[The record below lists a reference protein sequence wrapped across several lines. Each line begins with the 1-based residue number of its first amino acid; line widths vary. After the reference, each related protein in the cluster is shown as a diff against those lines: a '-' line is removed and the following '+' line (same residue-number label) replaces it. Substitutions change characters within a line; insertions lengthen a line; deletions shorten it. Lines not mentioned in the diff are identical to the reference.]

1 MSSKLSPPPGNKT
14 VLVFGCQCLT
24 FSAEDFLA
32 LRETILFSPEYSW
45 ALDVLAELPVYYRTA
60 TQHLPKLDTIH
71 GDRQLRSLHEWF
83 RTGDIAG
90 ETFPPPY
97 IQLAPLLM
105 LTHFTQY
112 EQYLR
117 LTSPGYRDD
126 GRIHVEESEIGEIV
140 GFCIGFLSAAVASAA
155 DSREKLAEYASVA
168 VRLSMLLGAIGD
180 AQEVEEEWTSLATVW
195 KRENM
200 EGALNEVLN
209 GFPEAYITVR
219 YDDNRATIMTPR
231 RTMAQLQESL
241 QSASFGCGQVD
252 FNGRY
257 HWYGHKDTVHS
268 LLAMCSRDP
277 SLQLPDAS
285 QLVLPT
291 RTNTGGQPVT
301 SGPLTRLV
309 IESILS
315 QQCDWLR
322 TFSAVYESQLK
333 ISESII
339 VEFGQE
345 RCVPPTFMRNL
356 RGRVIHFADL
366 NLDLTSRLS
375 PLNPNPRTYDTDIA
389 VIGMACRV
397 AGADDLPEF
406 WNLLCAGTSQHEI
419 MPEARYKDFETP
431 WRPGAQRP
439 WFGNFV
445 RNIDAFDHKFFKKV
459 PREAMSQDPQQ
470 RLILQV
476 AYQALEQA
484 GYFHDTNQ
492 DKNIGCY
499 VSCCTVDY
507 EHNVNCHTATAYA
520 ATGLLRSFMA
530 GKLSHY
536 FGWRGPAFCVDS
548 ACSGSAVALHQACQ
562 AVLKGECRA
571 ALVGGA
577 NAIMS
582 PLAFDNLA
590 GASFVSPTG
599 PCKPFD
605 AKADGYCRGEGFAAV
620 YIKKMSDALADG
632 DPILGTIAATAVE
645 QNNNCTPIVVP
656 DAASLA
662 GLFEKVTKSARVL
675 PRDISVVEAHGTGTQ
690 AGDPAEYSSVRQT
703 LGGPQREV
711 PLALGSVKGL
721 VGHTEG
727 VSGLIAL
734 VKVLMMIHGGMIP
747 PQPNFETLNP
757 YIQAREDDHI
767 EIVKKLKPWSV
778 GFRAALINNYGASG
792 SNASM
797 VLTQAPRERS
807 SSPIHEDGIPFPVRL
822 CGYDEGRLRDYASKL
837 LGYLRD
843 QKTSGSLALS
853 LANVAFN
860 ISRQTNPTLDKHAL
874 FSCRSIDEL
883 ETKLQAIAQGDETH
897 FIRAKKD
904 QRSVILCFGGQVST
918 SVGLDQAVHD
928 AMSLLRRH
936 LDECDSLLQEL
947 GYDSIY
953 PGIFS
958 RTPITDQ
965 VQLQTQLFA
974 LQYSCAKCWIDCG
987 VTVTAVVGH
996 SFGELTA
1003 LCISGILS
1011 LADALTL
1018 VARRAAL
1025 IRDNWGP
1032 DSGAMLAVEGEKAE
1046 ILGLL
1051 DESHKAAPDIT
1062 PATIACFNGPRN
1074 FTLAGTTGSIDLI
1087 QQTLAQPAYSHI
1099 RAKRLAVTNAFHSS
1113 LVDPLI
1119 PALDKITEGLK
1130 MRDPSIHLE
1139 RATEIAST
1147 GVPPMTVVSEHLRRP
1162 VYFHHAVE
1170 RLADKYPSSVWH
1182 EAGSNST
1189 ITSMASRALTNAAGH
1204 RFQPVN
1210 ITSTTGIQ
1218 NLTDTTL
1225 ALWREGIHL
1234 RFWGYHSIQ
1243 TREYTPMLLP
1253 PYQFEKSRHW
1263 MDNKRLPASTT
1274 MTAPESPTEQNN
1286 LFTFLGYQDKAQQI
1300 AKFHINTSHPSYVEP
1315 VSGHVVAS
1323 TAPLAPASF
1332 LLDIVIEALHTLPEA
1347 KGKIPQVHAVTS
1359 DAPLCLDP
1367 SRTLWIELHAT
1378 DNHKQTWDI
1387 KFISGNPA
1395 KGARSQMMHCSAR
1408 IIIFSQDS
1416 SDLAAQFARYTRLIS
1431 HAHCRDLLVDPNVD
1445 DILQGRTIYRA
1456 FSEVVD
1462 YSAPYRGVTKLVGKG
1477 SHSAGHVVKK
1487 YTGETWADPY
1497 LCDSFSQV
1505 GGFWVNC
1512 MTDRSSDDI
1521 YIASG
1526 MEMWMRCPEYAD
1538 KKASRP
1544 ENWDVLAMHRREEGM
1559 YISDVF
1565 VFEPESGKLVE
1576 IFLGLQYSKIAK
1588 VAFAKILRSLAP
1600 GASAASSSEGLKA
1613 EDERLLSTGKGGGS
1627 ENIEAETKVPKKKGT
1642 VSIASRVKAVV
1653 AEFCAMDPSEIHD
1666 DGHMADAGV
1675 DSLMA
1680 MELAREMEEAFGCTL
1695 PATDLMEAETFRDM
1709 VKCVQTALGV
1719 EDDDSS
1725 SSTTEE
1731 EDHSEKVI
1739 DTPPPSE
1746 SAATSVSDVP
1756 ELCLSQDPVLEAFGQ
1771 VKALTDQF
1779 LADNQ
1784 CSGRV
1789 HAFAPLQIQLCVTLT
1804 LEAFEELGDAI
1815 RKAQPSQ
1822 RLKRISFDPQHQ
1834 ELVDYLYKRLEE
1846 ARLIDLDG
1854 TTVIRTAIAAPM
1866 RSSTAI
1872 LEEVS
1877 REYPEY
1883 AGASKLS
1890 FFTGSHLASVLRGE
1904 QDGLQLIFGT
1914 KEGQELVSWMYGD
1927 EPHNVSGYKQ
1937 MLEFIKRLVGSID
1950 TTRSPLKILEMGAG
1964 TGGGTK
1970 WFLPGLAK
1978 LNIPVEY
1985 TFTDISAG
1993 FVAQA
1998 RRRFKNYPFVQYR
2011 VHDIEKP
2018 PADDLLRTQH
2028 IIIASNAV
2036 HATSNLQQSTRHMR
2050 QALRDDGVLMMLEM
2064 TRPVFAIDIVFGLF
2078 RGWWVFNDGR
2088 QHAITNESRWET
2100 DLHAVGYGHVD
2111 WTDGYSPEVSVQRV
2125 IFATASGG
2133 QRDRLPLGKN
2143 LTSPMVA
2150 VDNAARS
2157 KATGEYIQ
2165 RAAERF
2171 EAPTRPVAAI
2181 SDDRVSVLVTGA
2193 TGSLG
2198 CHVVARLV
2206 RDPGVATVVCLN
2218 RRSKEDAFD
2227 RQMQSFVDKE
2237 IDLTP
2242 QELSK
2247 LEVIESNTSE
2257 LNLGLTTD
2265 QLSNLTRTVTH
2276 IIHNAWP
2283 MNGISRL
2290 SAFEPQF
2297 KVMRNLIDLA
2307 RDAASFR
2314 TKPIRFQLISSIG
2327 TVGHRPL
2334 LSGQPI
2340 VTEESAKIEWVLP
2353 NGYGEAKYICER
2365 ILDETLHQHPD
2376 RFEAMVIRPGQIAGS
2391 SVSGYWNSGEHLP
2404 AIIKSAQTLKLL
2416 PDFRG
2421 VVSWAS
2427 VDHVAGTVVD
2437 LLLSTN
2443 KPHPV
2448 YHIDNPVRQPWKDM
2462 ITLLAD
2468 ELGVPRSNIVP
2479 FAEWIQRVK
2488 SFSGSSEDNPA
2499 VRGADWL
2506 EENFERM
2513 SCGGLLLDTSKAR
2526 EHSSTLSRVG
2536 AVSEEVTRG
2545 PGKELHPLVLQEP
2558 PSTASKPLP
2567 RSLNSR
2573 SGHIDRLVKAWIVT
2587 TSPATLNPGM
2597 IGFLE

>member
-1 MSSKLSPPPGNKT
+1 MTSKLSPPPGHKAI
-14 VLVFGCQCLT
+14 LVFGCQCLT

-32 LRETILFSPEYSW
+32 LRETILSSPHYAW

-60 TQHLPKLDTIH
+60 TQYLPNLTTIP
-71 GDRQLRSLHEWF
+71 GEPQLRSLHEWF
-83 RTGDIAG
+83 RTGDIEG

-112 EQYLR
+112 EQYLC
-117 LTSPGYRDD
+117 LSKAYSEE
-126 GRIHVEESEIGEIV
+126 GRIHAEESEIGEIV

-155 DSREKLAEYASVA
+155 ESREKLAEYASVA
-168 VRLSMLLGAIGD
+168 VRLAMLLGAIGD
-180 AQEVEEEWTSLATVW
+180 AMEVQEEWTSLATVW
-195 KRENM
+195 KGDM
-200 EGALNEVLN
+200 EGALGEVLK

-231 RTMAQLQESL
+231 RTLFQLHDAL
-241 QSASFGCGQVD
+241 QSASFGCSQVD

-257 HWYGHKDTVHS
+257 HWSGHHDAVQS
-268 LLAMCSRDP
+268 LLSMCSTDA

-285 QLVLPT
+285 QLIRPT
-291 RTNTGGQPVT
+291 RANTGGQHVL
-301 SGPLTRLV
+301 SGPLTTLV
-309 IESILS
+309 IESILQ
-315 QQCDWLR
+315 QQCNWLH
-322 TFSAVYESQLK
+322 TFSSVYTTQLQDT
-333 ISESII
+333 SSIV

-345 RCVPPTFMRNL
+345 RCIPPTFMRSL
-356 RGRVIHFADL
+356 RNRIIHFSDL

-375 PLNPNPRTYDTDIA
+375 PLHPSPKSYSSDIA
-389 VIGMACRV
+389 VIGMSCRV
-397 AGADDLPEF
+397 AGADSLPEF
-406 WNLLCAGTSQHEI
+406 WSLLCSGLSQHSI
-419 MPEARYKDFETP
+419 LPEARYKDFETP
-431 WRPGAQRP
+431 WRPDAQRP

-445 RNIDAFDHKFFKKV
+445 RDIDAFDHKFFKKV

-484 GYFHDTNQ
+484 GYFHDTNP
-492 DKNIGCY
+492 DRNIGCY
-499 VSCCTVDY
+499 VACCTVDY
-507 EHNVNCHTATAYA
+507 EHNVNCHPATAYA

-620 YIKKMSDALADG
+620 YIKKMSDAVADG

-645 QNNNCTPIVVP
+645 QNNNVTPIVVP

-662 GLFEKVTKSARVL
+662 GLLEKVTRRARVC

-690 AGDPAEYSSVRQT
+690 AGDPAEYASVRQT
-703 LGGPQREV
+703 LGGPQREE

-734 VKVLMMIHGGMIP
+734 VKVLLMIHEGMIP

-757 YIQAREDDHI
+757 HIQAREDDRI
-767 EIVKKLKPWSV
+767 EIVRELKPWTV

-797 VLTQAPRERS
+797 VLTQAPGRDDGS
-807 SSPIHEDGIPFPVRL
+807 SAIHEDGLSLPVRL
-822 CGYDEGRLRDYASKL
+822 CGFDENRVRDYAEKL
-837 LGYLRD
+837 LHFLRQRASD
-843 QKTSGSLALS
+843 QLS
-853 LANVAFN
+853 LATVAFN
-860 ISRQTNPTLDKHAL
+860 LSRQTNPTLDRHAL
-874 FSCRSIDEL
+874 FSCRSLDEL
-883 ETKLQAIAQGDETH
+883 QTKLEEIVQGNEAH
-897 FIRAKKD
+897 FIRAKKP
-904 QRSVILCFGGQVST
+904 RPVILCFGGQVST
-918 SVGLDQAVHD
+918 SVGLDQTVYD
-928 AMSLLRRH
+928 TMPLLRRH
-936 LDECDSLLQEL
+936 LDECDSLLVEM
-947 GYDSIY
+947 GYESIY

-958 RTPITDQ
+958 RAPIADQ
-965 VQLQTQLFA
+965 VQLQTQLFS
-974 LQYSCAKCWIDCG
+974 LQYSCAKSWMDCG
-987 VTVTAVVGH
+987 LAVTAVVGH

-1003 LCISGILS
+1003 LCISGVLS
-1011 LADALTL
+1011 LDDALRL
-1018 VARRAAL
+1018 IARRAAV

-1032 DSGAMLAVEGEKAE
+1032 DSGAMIAVEGDQAD
-1046 ILGLL
+1046 IHRLL
-1051 DESHKAAPDIT
+1051 EEAHQADPDST
-1062 PATIACFNGPRN
+1062 PATIACYNGPRS
-1074 FTLAGTTGSIDLI
+1074 FTLAGPTASIDLV
-1087 QQTLAQPAYSHI
+1087 QQTLRQHAHI
-1099 RAKRLAVTNAFHSS
+1099 RAKRLTVTNAFHSS
-1113 LVDPLI
+1113 LVGSLI
-1119 PALDKITEGLK
+1119 PALEKVTDGLK
-1130 MRDPSIHLE
+1130 LVEPAIHLE
-1139 RATEIAST
+1139 RATESAVT
-1147 GVPPMTVVSEHLRRP
+1147 GVPMSIVSDHLHRP
-1162 VYFHHAVE
+1162 VYFHHAVQ
-1170 RLADKYPSSVWH
+1170 RLAEKYPSCVWL

-1189 ITSMASRALTNAAGH
+1189 ITSMANKALSMPDH
-1204 RFQPVN
+1204 HFQSVN
-1210 ITSTTGIQ
+1210 ITNSTGIQ
-1218 NLTDTTL
+1218 NLTDTTI

-1234 RFWGYHSIQ
+1234 RFWGYHPIQ
-1243 TREYTPMLLP
+1243 TPEYTPLLLP

-1263 MDNKRLPASTT
+1263 MDNKPLPASIPT
-1274 MTAPESPTEQNN
+1274 PSPQQN
-1286 LFTFLGYQDKAQQI
+1286 LFTFLGYQDKAQLI
-1300 AKFHINTSHPSYVEP
+1300 AKFQINTSQPNYIDP
-1315 VSGHVVAS
+1315 VSGHIVAS

-1347 KGKIPQVHAVTS
+1347 ASKIPQVHTVTS

-1367 SRTLWIELHAT
+1367 SRTLWIELHAIDST
-1378 DNHKQTWDI
+1378 KQTWHI
-1387 KFISGNPA
+1387 KFLSENPA

-1408 IIIFSQDS
+1408 IVLFPPS
-1416 SDLAAQFARYTRLIS
+1416 SPDLAAQFARYTRLIS
-1431 HAHCRDLLVDPNVD
+1431 HAHCRDLLVDPHVD

-1456 FSEVVD
+1456 FSEVVT
-1462 YSAPYRGVTKLVGKG
+1462 YSPPYRGVTKLVGKG
-1477 SHSAGHVVKK
+1477 THSAGRVVKK
-1487 YTGETWADPY
+1487 YTGATWADPY

-1512 MTDRSSDDI
+1512 MTDRAGEDI

-1526 MEMWMRCPEYAD
+1526 MEMWMRCPEYGD
-1538 KKASRP
+1538 KEAARP
-1544 ENWDVLAMHRREEGM
+1544 EEWDVLAMHRQEDGF

-1565 VFEPESGKLVE
+1565 VFEPSGRLVE
-1576 IFLGLQYSKIAK
+1576 VFLGLQYSRIAK
-1588 VAFAKILRSLAP
+1588 KAFVKILRSLAP
-1600 GASAASSSEGLKA
+1600 GAASAAPGECEEG
-1613 EDERLLSTGKGGGS
+1613 EKGEKVSAKG
-1627 ENIEAETKVPKKKGT
+1627 EAVMEKKETKSKKEKHS
-1642 VSIASRVKAVV
+1642 VSISSRVKAVV

-1719 EDDDSS
+1719 EDDDD
-1725 SSTTEE
+1725 STTEE
-1731 EDHSEKVI
+1731 EEHSDKVI
-1739 DTPPPSE
+1739 DTPSE
-1746 SAATSVSDVP
+1746 SVTSIVSDMP
-1756 ELCLSQDPVLEAFGQ
+1756 ELCLSQDAVLEAFGE

-1779 LADNQ
+1779 LAENQ

-1804 LEAFEELGDAI
+1804 LEAFEELGDTI
-1815 RKAQPSQ
+1815 RKAQPGE
-1822 RLKRISFDPQHQ
+1822 RLTRISFDPQHQ

-1854 TTVIRTAIAAPM
+1854 STIIRTAIAAPM

-1877 REYPEY
+1877 RVYPEY

-1890 FFTGSHLASVLRGE
+1890 FFTGSHLANVLRGE

-1914 KEGQELVSWMYGD
+1914 KEGQDLVSWMYGD

-1937 MLEFIKRLVGSID
+1937 MLSVIQRLAPSIP
-1950 TTRSPLKILEMGAG
+1950 TTSGPLKILEMGAG

-1970 WFLPGLAK
+1970 WFLPGLAA
-1978 LNIPVEY
+1978 LNIPIEY

-1998 RRRFKNYPFVQYR
+1998 RRRFKDYPFVQYR
-2011 VHDIEKP
+2011 VHDIEKA
-2018 PADDLLRTQH
+2018 PANDLLGTQH

-2036 HATSNLQQSTRHMR
+2036 HATSNLQQSTRHIR

-2088 QHAITNESRWET
+2088 CHAITNEARWEE
-2100 DLHAVGYGHVD
+2100 DLHKVGYGHVD

-2125 IFATASGG
+2125 IFATASGE
-2133 QRDRLPLGKN
+2133 QQQRLPLGKP
-2143 LTSPMVA
+2143 TSPVVS
-2150 VDNAARS
+2150 VDNAARK
-2157 KATGEYIQ
+2157 KATEEYIR
-2165 RAAERF
+2165 RAAEGF
-2171 EAPTRPVAAI
+2171 EVPMRTTAAI
-2181 SDDRVSVLVTGA
+2181 KDDDYGVLVTGA

-2206 RDPGVATVVCLN
+2206 RDPAVKTVICLN
-2218 RRSKEDAFD
+2218 RQSKDDAFD
-2227 RQMQSFVDKE
+2227 RQMQSFVNRE
-2237 IDLTP
+2237 LDLTA

-2247 LEVIESNTSE
+2247 LQIIETNTAE
-2257 LNLGLTTD
+2257 PNLGLSSTQFHD
-2265 QLSNLTRTVTH
+2265 LTRTTTH

-2290 SAFEPQF
+2290 SSFEPQF
-2297 KVMRNLIDLA
+2297 QAMRNLIELA
-2307 RDAASFR
+2307 REASTLR
-2314 TKPIRFQLISSIG
+2314 THPIRFQLISSIG

-2334 LSGQPI
+2334 LTDTPI
-2340 VTEESAKIEWVLP
+2340 VPEERTQIEWVLP

-2365 ILDETLHQHPD
+2365 ILESTLHQHPSH
-2376 RFEAMVIRPGQIAGS
+2376 FEAMILRPGQIAGS
-2391 SVSGYWNSGEHLP
+2391 SASGYWNPSEHLP
-2404 AIIKSAQTLKLL
+2404 AIIKSSQTLKLL
-2416 PDFRG
+2416 PDFQG
-2421 VVSWAS
+2421 VVSWTPVDAVAS
-2427 VDHVAGTVVD
+2427 TIVD
-2437 LLLSTN
+2437 LLLSPET
-2443 KPHPV
+2443 PHFI
-2448 YHIDNPVRQPWKDM
+2448 YHIDNPVRQPWKEM

-2468 ELGVPRSNIVP
+2468 ELNVPRSNIVP

-2488 SFSGSSEDNPA
+2488 SFSGTVDDNPA

-2513 SCGGLLLDTSKAR
+2513 SCGGLLLDTARAR
-2526 EHSSTLSRVG
+2526 EHSRTLAGVG
-2536 AVSEEVTRG
+2536 AVGEDVTRG
-2545 PGKELHPLVLQEP
+2545 YVRWWRERGVLV
-2558 PSTASKPLP
+2558 
-2567 RSLNSR
+2567 
-2573 SGHIDRLVKAWIVT
+2573 
-2587 TSPATLNPGM
+2587 
-2597 IGFLE
+2597 

>member
-1 MSSKLSPPPGNKT
+1 MSSKLSPPKGSKT
-14 VLVFGCQCLT
+14 VLIFGCQCLT

-32 LRETILFSPEYSW
+32 LRETILSSPEYAW
-45 ALDVLAELPVYYRTA
+45 ALDVLAELSVYYRTA
-60 TQHLPKLDTIH
+60 THHLPNLTTVP

-126 GRIHVEESEIGEIV
+126 GRIHVDESEIGEIV

-180 AQEVEEEWTSLATVW
+180 SQEVEEEWTSLATVW
-195 KRENM
+195 KGEDM
-200 EGALNEVLN
+200 EGELEQVLKR
-209 GFPEAYITVR
+209 FPKAYITVR

-231 RTMAQLQESL
+231 RNLAQLQEAL
-241 QSASFGCGQVD
+241 QSASFGCSQVD

-257 HWYGHKDTVHS
+257 HWSGHKDTVRS
-268 LLAMCSRDP
+268 LLAMCSTDP
-277 SLQLPDAS
+277 SLQLPDTS

-291 RTNTGGQPVT
+291 RANTGGQHVA
-301 SGPLTRLV
+301 SGPLTTLV
-309 IESILS
+309 IESILL
-315 QQCDWLR
+315 QQCDWQR

-333 ISESII
+333 IRDSII

-375 PLNPNPRTYDTDIA
+375 PLNTNPRTYDSDIA

-431 WRPGAQRP
+431 WRPGAQHP

-445 RNIDAFDHKFFKKV
+445 RDIDAFDHRFFKKV

-492 DKNIGCY
+492 DRNIGCY
-499 VSCCTVDY
+499 VACCTVDY
-507 EHNVNCHTATAYA
+507 EHNVNCHAATAYA

-632 DPILGTIAATAVE
+632 DSILGTIAATAVE

-662 GLFEKVTKSARVL
+662 GLFEKVTKTARVL

-703 LGGPQREV
+703 LGGPQRET

-734 VKVLMMIHGGMIP
+734 VKVLLMIHGGMIP

-757 YIQAREDDHI
+757 YIQAREDDQI
-767 EIVKKLKPWSV
+767 EIVKQLKPWNV

-797 VLTQAPRERS
+797 VLTQAPRESIS
-807 SSPIHEDGIPFPVRL
+807 SAIHEDGVPFPVRL
-822 CGYDEGRLRDYASKL
+822 CGYDEGRLRGYAVRL
-837 LGYLRD
+837 VGYLRD
-843 QKTSGSLALS
+843 QRVSGSLALS

-860 ISRQTNPTLDKHAL
+860 ISRQTNPTLGRHAL
-874 FSCRSIDEL
+874 FSCRSVNEL
-883 ETKLQAIAQGDETH
+883 DAKLQAIADGDESH

-904 QRSVILCFGGQVST
+904 QRPVILCFGGQVST
-918 SVGLDQAVHD
+918 SVGLDRAVYD
-928 AMSLLRRH
+928 AMPLLRRH
-936 LDECDSLLQEL
+936 LDECDSILQEL
-947 GYDSIY
+947 GHDSIY
-953 PGIFS
+953 PKIFS

-965 VQLQTQLFA
+965 VELQTQLFA
-974 LQYSCAKCWIDCG
+974 LQYSCAKCWIDSG
-987 VTVTAVVGH
+987 VTVSAVVGH

-1003 LCISGILS
+1003 LCVSGVLS
-1011 LADALTL
+1011 LVDALTL
-1018 VARRAAL
+1018 VARRASL

-1032 DSGAMLAVEGEKAE
+1032 DSGDMLAIEGEQAG

-1051 DESHKAAPDIT
+1051 DELQNAETNST
-1062 PATIACFNGPRN
+1062 PATIACYNGPRN
-1074 FTLAGTTGSIDLI
+1074 FTLAGTTASIDLI
-1087 QQTLAQPAYSHI
+1087 QQTLKQPTYTYV
-1099 RAKRLAVTNAFHSS
+1099 RAKRLIVTNAFHSS

-1119 PALDKITEGLK
+1119 PALNKVTEGLK
-1130 MRDPSIHLE
+1130 LRDPTIHCE
-1139 RATEIAST
+1139 RATESAST
-1147 GVPPMTVVSEHLRRP
+1147 GVPPMNFVSGHLRRP
-1162 VYFHHAVE
+1162 VYFHHAMQ
-1170 RLADKYPSSVWH
+1170 RLADKYPSSVWL

-1189 ITSMASRALTNAAGH
+1189 ITSMANRALASTEGH

-1210 ITSTTGIQ
+1210 ITSSTGIQ

-1234 RFWGYHSIQ
+1234 RFWGYHPIQ
-1243 TREYTPMLLP
+1243 TKEYTPVLLP
-1253 PYQFEKSRHW
+1253 PYQFEKTRHW
-1263 MDNKRLPASTT
+1263 MDNKKLPVSI
-1274 MTAPESPTEQNN
+1274 MMGAPETCTEQNG
-1286 LFTFLGYQDKAQQI
+1286 LFSFLGYQDKAQQI
-1300 AKFHINTSHPSYVEP
+1300 AKFHINTSHPGYVDP

-1347 KGKIPQVHAVTS
+1347 KDKIPQVHSITS

-1367 SRTLWIELHAT
+1367 SRSLWIELHAS
-1378 DNHKQTWDI
+1378 DDAKQTWDI
-1387 KFISGNPA
+1387 KFISENPA
-1395 KGARSQMMHCSAR
+1395 KGARSQILHCSAR
-1408 IIIFSQDS
+1408 IVLFNADS
-1416 SDLAAQFARYTRLIS
+1416 TELAAQFARYTRLIS

-1456 FSEVVD
+1456 FSEVVA
-1462 YSAPYRGVTKLVGKG
+1462 YSPPYRGVTKLVGKG
-1477 SHSAGHVVKK
+1477 NHSAGHVIKR
-1487 YTGETWADPY
+1487 YTGDTWADPY
-1497 LCDSFSQV
+1497 LCDSFSQI

-1538 KKASRP
+1538 KGAPRP

-1565 VFEPESGKLVE
+1565 VFEPESGRLVE
-1576 IFLGLQYSKIAK
+1576 IFLGLQYLKIAK
-1588 VAFAKILRSLAP
+1588 VAFVKILKSLAP
-1600 GASAASSSEGLKA
+1600 GASTSNSSEGVKA
-1613 EDERLLSTGKGGGS
+1613 GDEMGWSARTGHVP
-1627 ENIEAETKVPKKKGT
+1627 ENMEAETKAPKRKAT
-1642 VSIASRVKAVV
+1642 VGIASRVKAVV

-1666 DGHMADAGV
+1666 NGHMADAGV

-1709 VKCVQTALGV
+1709 AKCVQTALGV
-1719 EDDDSS
+1719 EDDDNS

-1731 EDHSEKVI
+1731 EEHSDKVI

-1746 SAATSVSDVP
+1746 SAATSVSEVP
-1756 ELCLSQDPVLEAFGQ
+1756 EMCLSQDVVLEAFGQ
-1771 VKALTDQF
+1771 VKALTDEF
-1779 LADNQ
+1779 LADNH

-1789 HAFAPLQIQLCVTLT
+1789 HAFTPLQIQLCVTLT
-1804 LEAFEELGDAI
+1804 LEAFEKLGDTI
-1815 RKAQPSQ
+1815 RKAQPGE
-1822 RLKRISFDPQHQ
+1822 RLKRISFDAQHQ

-1854 TTVIRTAIAAPM
+1854 STVIRTAIAAPM

-1877 REYPEY
+1877 RDYSEY

-1937 MLEFIKRLVGSID
+1937 MLDFIQRLAGSIQS
-1950 TTRSPLKILEMGAG
+1950 TRSPLKILEMGAG

-1998 RRRFKNYPFVQYR
+1998 RRRFKDYPFVQYR

-2088 QHAITNESRWET
+2088 HHAITNEARWET

-2125 IFATASGG
+2125 IFATASGE
-2133 QRDRLPLGKN
+2133 QRERLPLGKN
-2143 LTSPMVA
+2143 LASPVVA
-2150 VDNAARS
+2150 VDNVARN
-2157 KATGEYIQ
+2157 KTTEGYIR
-2165 RAAERF
+2165 RASERF
-2171 EAPTRPVAAI
+2171 EAPTQPGAAI
-2181 SDDRVSVLVTGA
+2181 SGEGHGVLITGA

-2198 CHVVARLV
+2198 SHVVARLL
-2206 RDPGVATVVCLN
+2206 RDPAVKSVVCLN
-2218 RRSKEDAFD
+2218 RRSKGDGFD
-2227 RQMQSFVDKE
+2227 RQMQSFVDRE

-2242 QELSK
+2242 QELSM

-2257 LNLGLTTD
+2257 PNLGLSTD
-2265 QLSNLTRTVTH
+2265 QLSDLTRRVTH

-2297 KVMRNLIDLA
+2297 NVMSNLINLA

-2327 TVGHRPL
+2327 TVGYRPL

-2340 VTEESAKIEWVLP
+2340 IPEEPTKIEWVLP

-2391 SVSGYWNSGEHLP
+2391 SVSGYWNSTEHLP

-2416 PDFRG
+2416 PDFHG
-2421 VVSWAS
+2421 VVSWTP
-2427 VDHVAGTVVD
+2427 VDAVAGTAVD
-2437 LLLSTN
+2437 LLLRTH

-2448 YHIDNPVRQPWKDM
+2448 YHIDNPVRQPWKEM
-2462 ITLLAD
+2462 IVLLAD
-2468 ELGVPRSNIVP
+2468 ELGVPSNIVP
-2479 FAEWIQRVK
+2479 FPEWIQRVK
-2488 SFSGSSEDNPA
+2488 SFSGSADDNPA

-2506 EENFERM
+2506 EDNFERM
-2513 SCGGLLLDTSKAR
+2513 SC
-2526 EHSSTLSRVG
+2526 VG
-2536 AVSEEVTRG
+2536 S
-2545 PGKELHPLVLQEP
+2545 
-2558 PSTASKPLP
+2558 
-2567 RSLNSR
+2567 
-2573 SGHIDRLVKAWIVT
+2573 
-2587 TSPATLNPGM
+2587 
-2597 IGFLE
+2597 